1 MNKKRPLRVKNT
13 LTDIAP
19 VLPSKVIIPFSLWRR
34 SLSMEDLW
42 RVHEQ
47 DFRLSNRLTERAE
60 YERLVRRFHQE
71 EERENAK
78 NLLYGDVHLTREDDL
93 GVD

>member
-1 MNKKRPLRVKNT
+1 
-13 LTDIAP
+13 
-19 VLPSKVIIPFSLWRR
+19 
-34 SLSMEDLW
+34 MEDLW

-47 DFRLSNRLTERAE
+47 DFRLSSRLTERAE
-60 YERLVRRFHQE
+60 YERMVRRFHQE

-78 NLLYGDVHLTREDDL
+78 NLLYGDAHLTREDDF

>member
-1 MNKKRPLRVKNT
+1 
-13 LTDIAP
+13 
-19 VLPSKVIIPFSLWRR
+19 
-34 SLSMEDLW
+34 MEDLW

-47 DFRLSNRLTERAE
+47 DFRLSGRLTERAE

-71 EERENAK
+71 EERENTK
-78 NLLYGDVHLTREDDL
+78 NLLYGDVHLTRENDL